1 VEENEMRRVIQL
13 LIPVVV
19 LMGLVSACSSAGT
32 TSTSSQR
39 SDGPFTLV
47 WGKETDPA
55 GVNPFKAGDIHSWEI
70 FSLVYEPLVRP
81 NKDLSAGPGIATS
94 WKETSPTSW
103 RFQLRDGVKFSNGR
117 TLTSADVV
125 GTWQAYK
132 KLDILTSLFSN
143 IVSMTAAGPQA
154 VDIKLSAKTP
164 ELPNLLEAMWI
175 LPGKELADGSFNPDK
190 DLLGTGP
197 YVAGKHTQGVSW
209 TFTANP
215 HYWQKD
221 LPKAKTVEIKFIPDD
236 ASRLAAVR
244 TGEVDFTMTANPDVQ
259 TILANDPN
267 LKVTVQETTDLYFLL
282 MNAYSSSSKVY
293 DKRVRQAI
301 ALAIDRKQ
309 MIDTALGGIGE
320 NTGITPKQFA
330 DVCDPNAV
338 LGASGRDVER
348 AKALLQEA
356 GVSNL
361 SFKIT
366 LAPAFGALRGP
377 QMAQVIQQNLK
388 DIGVNVEVVTMEGG
402 AWIDQ
407 LRKGTFDV
415 TLNWYTGGGSPSYML
430 ARMDPRRAPFL
441 SKAIAP
447 DKTTLAQLDKAL
459 SLSPGTPEYKQAAAD
474 ACNSINELGYFIP
487 LATKPTVIIHRA
499 DRISPALDPIEPVQ
513 MTFRKLGEFSPAS

>member
-1 VEENEMRRVIQL
+1 MRRVIQL

-32 TSTSSQR
+32 TATSAQQP
-39 SDGPFTLV
+39 DGPFTLV

-81 NKDLSAGPGIATS
+81 NKDLSAGPGVATS

-103 RFQLRDGVKFSNGR
+103 RFQLRDGLKFSNGR
-117 TLTSADVV
+117 QLTSEDVV
-125 GTWQAYK
+125 GTFEAYK
-132 KLDILTSLFSN
+132 KIAILTSLFSS
-143 IVSMTAAGPQA
+143 VTAMTAVDPLT
-154 VDIKLSAKTP
+154 VDIKLSTP
-164 ELPNLLEAMWI
+164 TPDLPNLLEAMWV
-175 LPGKELADGSFNPDK
+175 LPGKDLAAGSFDPDK
-190 DLLGTGP
+190 EMLGTGP

-215 HYWQKD
+215 HYWQKG

-236 ASRLAAVR
+236 ASRLAAIR
-244 TGEVDFTMTANPDVQ
+244 TGEVDFVMTANPDVQ

-267 LKVTVQETTDLYFLL
+267 LKVTVQSTTDLYFLL
-282 MNAYSSSSKVY
+282 MNAYTPTSKVY

-309 MIDTALGGIGE
+309 VIDTALGGLGE

-338 LGASGRDVER
+338 LGAGGRDVER
-348 AKALLQEA
+348 AKALMQEA

-366 LAPAFGALRGP
+366 LAPAFGAIRGP

-430 ARMDPRRAPFL
+430 ARMDPVRAPFL

-447 DKTTLAQLDKAL
+447 DKKALAQLDKAL
-459 SLSPGTPEYKQAAAD
+459 SLTPGTPEYTQAAND
-474 ACNSINELGYFIP
+474 ACNTINDLGYFIP
-487 LATKPTVIIHRA
+487 LATKPTVIVHRA
-499 DRISPALDPIEPVQ
+499 DRINPVFDPIEPVQ